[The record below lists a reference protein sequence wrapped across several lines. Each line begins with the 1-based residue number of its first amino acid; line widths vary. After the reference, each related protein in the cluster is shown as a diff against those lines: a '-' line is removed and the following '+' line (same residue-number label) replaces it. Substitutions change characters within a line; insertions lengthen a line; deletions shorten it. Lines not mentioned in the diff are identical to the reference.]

1 MAREEISSNT
11 IVLAFVVVI
20 LAGLSTGFGAA
31 VVFFP
36 KFVKYATRRV
46 LASALAISA
55 GVMIYVSFVE
65 IFVKSVDS
73 FDELLETK
81 YDDEDKR
88 LGMANLYA
96 TLSFFAGVA
105 LNCVIDYLVKKLS
118 NENVHDHGFP
128 DQINEPRHH
137 SLRNQE
143 EKDEVVVPHC
153 VGCSPDP
160 VGELQEWQNQAER
173 EVGAIAG
180 VTTLSPEE
188 LSNGSSDENGLRSP
202 PGPTEGR
209 NVTPDEMV
217 EAGAGGQIKEV
228 VNEEKEKKR
237 LVKMGLQTA
246 LAIGLHNFPEGLATF
261 VAFLDDPSIGIAFAI
276 AIAIH
281 NIPEGFCVSLPVY
294 YATGNRTKAFLWGT
308 FSGVTEPIGAIIGW
322 LFFRNG
328 LDLTL
333 YGIMFG
339 IVGGMMVMISL
350 RELLPTAFRYDP
362 RDTIVTNS
370 LIAGMMV
377 MSLSLVLFRV
387 I

>member
-1 MAREEISSNT
+1 M
-11 IVLAFVVVI
+11 
-20 LAGLSTGFGAA
+20 
-31 VVFFP
+31 
-36 KFVKYATRRV
+36 
-46 LASALAISA
+46 
-55 GVMIYVSFVE
+55 
-65 IFVKSVDS
+65 
-73 FDELLETK
+73 
-81 YDDEDKR
+81 
-88 LGMANLYA
+88 
-96 TLSFFAGVA
+96 
-105 LNCVIDYLVKKLS
+105 
-118 NENVHDHGFP
+118 
-128 DQINEPRHH
+128 
-137 SLRNQE
+137 
-143 EKDEVVVPHC
+143 
-153 VGCSPDP
+153 
-160 VGELQEWQNQAER
+160 GELQEWQNQAER
-173 EVGAIAG
+173 EVGATRGAK
-180 VTTLSPEE
+180 TLAPEE
-188 LSNGSSDENGLRSP
+188 LSNGSSDDNDVQSP
-202 PGPTEGR
+202 PGPTEEKK
-209 NVTPDEMV
+209 VTSDEMV
-217 EAGAGGQIKEV
+217 EAGSGVEMKDIDDAQD
-228 VNEEKEKKR
+228 KKR

-308 FSGVTEPIGAIIGW
+308 FSGVTEPIGAIVGW

-370 LIAGMMV
+370 LISGMMV

-387 I
+387 V